1 MPCMA
6 GESGVVT
13 VRHGGLAPT
22 CLQGAEETQEMTNTG
37 LSCFG
42 RPVPSGP
49 EVLKSLLLQ
58 DFQFLP
64 GCGKS
69 S

>member
-1 MPCMA
+1 MPHTV
-6 GESGVVT
+6 GESGVAT

-22 CLQGAEETQEMTNTG
+22 CLQGGQETQETTNTG
-37 LSCFG
+37 LFHFAL
-42 RPVPSGP
+42 PVPSGS
-49 EVLKSLLLQ
+49 EVLKSPLLK